1 MFISVITV
9 TYRRSAFLPAL
20 LNCYLN
26 QTYCHS
32 QMEWLLLDDSDTE
45 EQEFTQELIH
55 DFVKEHEER
64 GLHIRYIRSNTKE
77 VMGKKLNQSTSLCR
91 GDLIIVMDDD
101 DYYPPTR
108 VTTVVNAFHQ
118 HPTYQLAGCSKVYM
132 HFQEE
137 DAIYVAGPYHEKHA
151 LHCTMA
157 YRATYLLDHAYDDK
171 EVCAIEKVFTNN
183 FTEPMIQLDTVK
195 TILHTVHPGN
205 TYKKKREVTGLR
217 RTEYTKDMLR
227 KISL

>member
-1 MFISVITV
+1 MFVSIITA
-9 TYRRSAFLPAL
+9 TYHRSAFLPAL

-55 DFVKEHEER
+55 DFVQEHEER

-77 VMGKKLNQSTSLCR
+77 VMGKKLNHLTSLCR
-91 GDLIIVMDDD
+91 GQVIVVMDDD

-118 HPTYQLAGCSKVYM
+118 HPTYKLAGCSKIYM
-132 HFQEE
+132 YFQEE
-137 DAIYVAGPYHEKHA
+137 DAIYVVGPYHEKHA
-151 LHCTMA
+151 IHCTMA
-157 YRATYLLDHAYDDK
+157 YRASYLLDHAYDDE

-205 TYKKKREVTGLR
+205 TYKKKRDITGLR
-217 RTEYTKDMLR
+217 LTGYTRDMWR